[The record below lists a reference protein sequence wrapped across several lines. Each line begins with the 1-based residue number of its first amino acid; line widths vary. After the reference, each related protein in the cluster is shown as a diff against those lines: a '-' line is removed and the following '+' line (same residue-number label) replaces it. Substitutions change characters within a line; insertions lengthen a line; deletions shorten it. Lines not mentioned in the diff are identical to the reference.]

1 MKGFG
6 IVLTFAGLLW
16 AVLAFNMDTT
26 VTTDPR
32 RIGSGEFA
40 ISVPSV
46 TVNNIGLM
54 EQRRNHLM
62 LAGLTTL
69 LGVLLIGFG
78 SLSVDRNEEHGVLK
92 PCPVCAEKIQQAAL
106 KCRFCGHDLPDDFRA
121 PPGAVPRAQPRSLLE
136 AWMADVERGCVS
148 LSLYE
153 SIMSSV
159 GGKIAPRLSFSGVYY
174 WVEIDGTRTRVE
186 SFGGLRQWM
195 LDNIRPRVGS

>member
-1 MKGFG
+1 MKSLG
-6 IVLTFAGLLW
+6 IVLTLAGLLW
-16 AVLAFNMDTT
+16 AVLAFNMNTT

-78 SLSVDRNEEHGVLK
+78 SLSADRNEQNGVLK

-106 KCRFCGHDLPDDFRA
+106 KCRFCGHELPDEFRA
-121 PPGAVPRAQPRSLLE
+121 PHGSAPQAQPKSLLE
-136 AWMADVERGCVS
+136 AWMADVERGNVS
-148 LSLYE
+148 FSLYE

-159 GGKIAPRLSFSGVYY
+159 GGKISPRLSLSGMYY
-174 WVEIDGTRTRVE
+174 LVEVDGTRTRVDRFE
-186 SFGGLRQWM
+186 DLRQWM
-195 LDNIRPRVGS
+195 LDNIRPRVGT